1 MARAMEMAQDFSH
14 ETGELD
20 QLKLAGMF
28 EMFRESLDNHLEAR
42 EKKKKEE
49 RRERRKAREEEEE
62 KKRKEKKKRD

>member
-1 MARAMEMAQDFSH
+1 MDRAMEMAQDYSH

-20 QLKLAGMF
+20 QLRLAGMF
-28 EMFRESLDNHLEAR
+28 EMFRESLDLHLDAR
-42 EKKKKEE
+42 EKKRKEE